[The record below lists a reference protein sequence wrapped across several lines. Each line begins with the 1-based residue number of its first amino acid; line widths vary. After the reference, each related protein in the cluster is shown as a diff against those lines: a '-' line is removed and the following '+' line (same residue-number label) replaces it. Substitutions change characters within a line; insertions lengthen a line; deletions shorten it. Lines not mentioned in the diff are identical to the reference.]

1 MVCGL
6 VTQPSIV
13 PGVLSLDTVRFT
25 DMATQKTPQK
35 KSKMTASH
43 KKALANGRTE
53 GRVIRD
59 YLEVVEAIKPRR
71 GRRRTPES
79 IAKRLAAISAEM
91 KVTDPVTKVR
101 LMQERLN
108 LRTELAGMK
117 NKTEVAATEAK
128 FVKVALSFSERNEIT
143 YEAWREFGVAPA
155 VLKRAGITR

>member
-1 MVCGL
+1 
-6 VTQPSIV
+6 
-13 PGVLSLDTVRFT
+13 
-25 DMATQKTPQK
+25 MATK
-35 KSKMTASH
+35 KSPTKKSNMSAAH

-79 IAKRLAAISAEM
+79 IAKRLVAINTEM
-91 KVTDPVTKVR
+91 KQTDPVTKIR

-117 NKTEVAATEAK
+117 NKTEVTTTEAK

-143 YEAWREFGVAPA
+143 YEAWREFGVTPA

>member
-1 MVCGL
+1 
-6 VTQPSIV
+6 
-13 PGVLSLDTVRFT
+13 
-25 DMATQKTPQK
+25 MATKKTPQK
-35 KSKMTASH
+35 KSNMSAAH

-79 IAKRLAAISAEM
+79 IAKRLVAINTEM
-91 KVTDPVTKVR
+91 KLTDPVTKVR

-117 NKTEVAATEAK
+117 NKTEVSATEAK

-143 YEAWREFGVAPA
+143 YEAWREFGVAAA
-155 VLKRAGITR
+155 VLKRAGISR